1 MIQPE
6 FGYSFQIGNILV
18 DEIYNIFIRRV
29 YINQRRCLRL
39 GKVVLQLIKME
50 TLKNSFLSSC
60 SSTNKSTPAGV
71 LATNIKICPL
81 CM

>member
-18 DEIYNIFIRRV
+18 GEIYVMFIRRV

-39 GKVVLQLIKME
+39 GRVVLQLIKME
-50 TLKNSFLSSC
+50 TLK
-60 SSTNKSTPAGV
+60 K
-71 LATNIKICPL
+71 
-81 CM
+81 

>member
-18 DEIYNIFIRRV
+18 DEIYVIFIRRV

-50 TLKNSFLSSC
+50 TLK
-60 SSTNKSTPAGV
+60 
-71 LATNIKICPL
+71 KIVFFPPVRQRIRAL
-81 CM
+81 LLVF

>member
-18 DEIYNIFIRRV
+18 GEIYVIFIRRV
-29 YINQRRCLRL
+29 YINQRKCLRL
-39 GKVVLQLIKME
+39 GRVVLQLIKME
-50 TLKNSFLSSC
+50 
-60 SSTNKSTPAGV
+60 TNKSTPAGV